1 MKLKALVKRHFWTLI
16 KEMPSQVRIRS
27 SGFTWAMSAGDN
39 KDDSWTLEV
48 DLLRANC
55 TPKVTPP
62 RQGPVE
68 VLDGYFISLCNGE
81 ICFKEPL
88 CCYLPNTAA

>member
-1 MKLKALVKRHFWTLI
+1 
-16 KEMPSQVRIRS
+16 MPSQVRIR

-55 TPKVTPP
+55 TPKVTLP
-62 RQGPVE
+62 GAGSKDPVE
-68 VLDGYFISLCNGE
+68 ALDEYFISLCIG
-81 ICFKEPL
+81 
-88 CCYLPNTAA
+88 

>member
-1 MKLKALVKRHFWTLI
+1 MKLNASVKRYFWTLI
-16 KEMPSQVRIRS
+16 KAMPSQVRIR
-27 SGFTWAMSAGDN
+27 SGFTWAMSAGEN

-62 RQGPVE
+62 SSGSKDPVE
-68 VLDGYFISLCNGE
+68 VPDGYFISLCIG
-81 ICFKEPL
+81 
-88 CCYLPNTAA
+88 